1 MVLALHTHTQ
11 VSPSPLPT
19 PTIPHP
25 PSHPP
30 HPHTVHTDTTPP
42 LPGIIFDGPDPAAD
56 HTHSSSLTTIE
67 VTWANFRDYESGIS
81 QYLLTVFRQPYEE
94 ADVQTVASDSVTG
107 DQRAMVWNLFS
118 FTNGDRIF
126 VQIDAFNGAGLA
138 TTVNS
143 SGITIDLTPPELVY
157 IVDGPDPALDLQYQ
171 TSSTSIR
178 TSWQVRDNQSGISH
192 IEGAIFEF
200 REGRRVRIYPD
211 PFFTDAVTES
221 IPHTTSFW
229 EMNGLQLVSGSKY
242 VTMLNFTNGAGLTVQ
257 YESNGVIVDTTPPIV
272 QSVLVLTD
280 TYTDTVD
287 MNVVIANPS
296 LVESR
301 WIAVDPE
308 TGITEYLV
316 GVVNE
321 NSTFVTPGGQDYISY
336 GTATGG
342 LIGNLALVPESGF
355 YRVVVVAVNAAG
367 TRSEPV
373 YSEPFRY
380 MYTKFDQSKETLF
393 NISKRS
399 ISFVFF

>member
-1 MVLALHTHTQ
+1 M
-11 VSPSPLPT
+11 
-19 PTIPHP
+19 
-25 PSHPP
+25 
-30 HPHTVHTDTTPP
+30 
-42 LPGIIFDGPDPAAD
+42 
-56 HTHSSSLTTIE
+56 E

-81 QYLLTVFRQPYEE
+81 HYLLTVFRQPFGEM
-94 ADVQTVASDSVTG
+94 DVQSVASDSVSG
-107 DQRAMVWNLFS
+107 DQSAMVWNWFS

-126 VQIDAFNGAGLA
+126 VKIDAFNGAGLA

-157 IVDGPDPALDLQYQ
+157 IVDGPDPSVDLQYQ
-171 TSSTSIR
+171 TSSTSVR
-178 TSWQVRDNQSGISH
+178 TSWQVRDNQSGITH

-211 PFFTDAVTES
+211 SFFTDAVTES
-221 IPHTTSFW
+221 ISRTASSW
-229 EMNGLQLVSGSKY
+229 EVNGLQLVSGSKY
-242 VTMLNFTNGAGLTVQ
+242 ITMVTFTNGAGLTVQ

-280 TYTDTVD
+280 TYTDTAD
-287 MNVVIANPS
+287 TNVVIANPD

-301 WIAVDPE
+301 WIAFDPE
-308 TGITEYLV
+308 TGIREYLV

-321 NSTFVTPGGQDYISY
+321 NSTFVTPGGQDYISF

-342 LIGNLALVPESGF
+342 LIENLALVPESGL

-380 MYTKFDQSKETLF
+380 IE
-393 NISKRS
+393 S
-399 ISFVFF
+399 IW